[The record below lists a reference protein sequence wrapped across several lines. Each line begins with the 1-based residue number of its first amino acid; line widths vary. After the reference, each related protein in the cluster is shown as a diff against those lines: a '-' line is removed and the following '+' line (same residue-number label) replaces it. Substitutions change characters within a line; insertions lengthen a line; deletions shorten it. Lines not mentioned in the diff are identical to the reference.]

1 MKDKL
6 FKEKTIFYFIFLL
19 DKYLKRERE
28 IKKKKKINF
37 KLFLF
42 SSVFPMYWNW
52 LNQLFI
58 LLKIIHSIGLQ
69 EYRDVLC

>member
-1 MKDKL
+1 
-6 FKEKTIFYFIFLL
+6 
-19 DKYLKRERE
+19 
-28 IKKKKKINF
+28 
-37 KLFLF
+37 
-42 SSVFPMYWNW
+42 MYWNW